1 MVSEGI
7 HAEISIQP
15 RLLMK
20 THTLLLLAAAWL
32 PATASAFCGFY
43 VARADSKL
51 FNQSSQ
57 VALTRDGKET
67 SITMAS
73 DFQGDV
79 KDFALVIPVPTVID
93 KNDVKV
99 VEKALLDHL
108 DAYTAPRLVEYWDRD
123 PNDPV
128 PPPPPSPVGIAA
140 AADFKRSDGAR
151 ARGVT
156 IEKQFT
162 AGEYDIL
169 VLSAKQSDGLLLW
182 LNENGYKMP
191 DGAEPVLDS
200 YIRQGMKFFVAKVN
214 LERQAKEGRTWL
226 RPLRVTFTSRKFML
240 PVRLGTV
247 NAKGPQDMIVY
258 VLNRNGRVES
268 TNYRTVQMRT
278 DQNVPEFI
286 KGEFADFYRAMFDR
300 AVTLE
305 KMSSVITEYYWDM
318 GWCDPCSSDPVPLR
332 ELRELGCEW
341 LKGDDNA
348 RPTEGDV
355 YITRLHIRYDREHF
369 PEDIVFQETGDKVF
383 IQGRYIINHPWR
395 GKVKTDYARKYL
407 ATLPGRFEEEAKTAA
422 RLTGWPIER
431 IRGKQEGYK
440 DTSKNPDE

>member
-1 MVSEGI
+1 
-7 HAEISIQP
+7 
-15 RLLMK
+15 MK
-20 THTLLLLAAAWL
+20 THALLLLAALAL
-32 PATASAFCGFY
+32 PVTASAFCGFY

-51 FNQSSQ
+51 YNQSSQ
-57 VALTRDGKET
+57 VALVRDGRST

-73 DFQGDV
+73 DYQGDL
-79 KDFALVIPVPTVID
+79 KEFALVIPVPTVID
-93 KNDVKV
+93 KDDVKV

-108 DAYTAPRLVEYWDRD
+108 DAYTAPRLVEYWDPD
-123 PNDPV
+123 PNEERQFSPPV
-128 PPPPPSPVGIAA
+128 PVMAA
-140 AADFKRSDGAR
+140 GGAPELKRSDGAR

-156 IEKQFT
+156 IERSFS

-169 VLSAKQSDGLLLW
+169 VLSAKQSDGLQIW

-191 DGAEPVLDS
+191 EGAEPVLDS

-226 RPLRVTFTSRKFML
+226 RPIRVTYSSRKFML
-240 PVRLGTV
+240 PLRLGTV

-268 TNYRTVQMRT
+268 TNYRTI
-278 DQNVPEFI
+278 QNLTNQDVPEFI
-286 KGEFADFYRAMFDR
+286 KAEFADFYRAMFDR
-300 AVTLE
+300 VMEIE
-305 KMSSVITEYYWDM
+305 KMSSIVTEYFWDM

-332 ELRELGCEW
+332 ELRELGCNW
-341 LKGDDNA
+341 LEGDDNA
-348 RPTEGDV
+348 RPQEGSTF
-355 YITRLHIRYDREHF
+355 ITRLHVRYDREHF
-369 PEDIVFQETGDKVF
+369 PEDIVFQETGDKQF

-395 GKVKTDYARKYL
+395 GEARTEFARRYL
-407 ATLPGRFEEEAKTAA
+407 ATLPGRREEEAKTTA

-431 IRGKQEGYK
+431 IRAKQAAYK